1 MITEESKKLWGQ
13 RFRDRTHDA
22 ELYRIGDEADPK
34 LKGTVYNTTWDRT
47 PRMKD
52 TERHKNAME
61 TARVWVIW
69 SAFESLTDSVMLDQ
83 YR

>member
-22 ELYRIGDEADPK
+22 ELYRIGMEADPK
-34 LKGTVYNTTWDRT
+34 LNQTVFSREWHAHGDYEKAEN
-47 PRMKD
+47 
-52 TERHKNAME
+52 
-61 TARVWVIW
+61 TARTWTIW
-69 SAFESLTDSVMLDQ
+69 RGMEEKCDSKFLEK